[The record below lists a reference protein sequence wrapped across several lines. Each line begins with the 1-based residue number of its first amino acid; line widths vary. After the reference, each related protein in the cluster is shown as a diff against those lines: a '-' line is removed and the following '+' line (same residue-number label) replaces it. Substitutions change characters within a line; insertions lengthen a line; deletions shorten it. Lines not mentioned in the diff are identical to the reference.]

1 MVFRRSHGRFIAATA
16 FVGFMLAVAGCQSSD
31 GGGLL
36 GVGGGDKQAV
46 KPEAGKVTQ
55 ASLRAYCPKV
65 TLRDGTAYFNTYGSG
80 GRKVASA
87 DDSMDAGGQND
98 SSNVIYQAAITDVTR
113 DCTHA
118 DGTMT
123 LNVGVAGKVV
133 PGPLGKPGAITMP
146 IRIVVM
152 RGTDVLYSK
161 LHQYK
166 VQVSDMSAA
175 TQFVFSDPAI
185 AVPEPTVANYQVFA
199 GYDEGT
205 AKAAPRPPRKRVV
218 RRKAP
223 APATAAAPAPA
234 HPPAGSQTSISDIPR

>member
-1 MVFRRSHGRFIAATA
+1 MVFRRSHGRFLAATA
-16 FVGFMLAVAGCQSSD
+16 LVGFMFAVAGCQSSD

-36 GVGGGDKQAV
+36 GVGGSDSKQAV
-46 KPEAGKVTQ
+46 KPEAGKVSAT
-55 ASLRAYCPKV
+55 SLRAYCPKV
-65 TLRDGTAYFNTYGSG
+65 TLRAGTAYFNTYGSG

-87 DDSMDAGGQND
+87 DDSMDAAGQND
-98 SSNVIYQAAITDVTR
+98 SSNIIYQSAITDVTR

-118 DGTMT
+118 GGTMT
-123 LNVGVAGKVV
+123 LNVAVAGKVV
-133 PGPLGKPGAITMP
+133 PGPLGKPGAVTMP

-199 GYDEGT
+199 GYDEGP
-205 AKAAPRPPRKRVV
+205 KAAAKPPRKRVV

-223 APATAAAPAPA
+223 ATAAAPAQ
-234 HPPAGSQTSISDIPR
+234 PPTGSQTSISDIPR